1 MTVRLSVEDAIAAA
15 ALPRYDLSPQ
25 ATATLIDVSENA
37 TYRVDDPETG
47 RRAALRVHRPGYR
60 DAPEIESELRWMDAL
75 RAAGVVDAP
84 AAIPGRHGARVLSV
98 AAEGE
103 CRDVVLFAWL
113 DGTAPSPED
122 DLTDGFRMLGAI
134 SAALHE
140 HARRWPP
147 PPGFRRPRWEH
158 ATMLGADAAW
168 GRWQDGLGVGRE
180 ELALLSRLD
189 AVLERRLAAFGTG
202 PDRFGLVH
210 ADLRLA
216 NLLVDDGAVRVI
228 DFDDCG
234 WSWWLYDFATA
245 VSFFEDDPAV
255 PALAAAWADGYR
267 TVAPLSAADEAE
279 LETFVLLRRLLL
291 VAWVGSHQHAPEA
304 QELGAAFTAGTC
316 ALAESYLSR
325 FT

>member
-1 MTVRLSVEDAIAAA
+1 MSVEDAIAAA
-15 ALPRYDLSPQ
+15 ALRRYDLSPE
-25 ATATLIDVSENA
+25 ATATLVNVSENA
-37 TYRVDDPETG
+37 TYRVDDPATG
-47 RRAALRVHRPGYR
+47 TRAALRVHRPGYR
-60 DAPEIESELRWMDAL
+60 DAGEIESELRWMDAL
-75 RAAGVVDAP
+75 RAEGVVDAP
-84 AAIPGRHGARVLSV
+84 RAIAARDGTRVAAV

-103 CRDVVLFAWL
+103 RRDVVLFEWL
-113 DGTAPSPED
+113 DGAMPSPDD

-147 PPGFRRPRWEH
+147 PAGFRRPRWEH
-158 ATMLGADAAW
+158 ATMLGPAAAW
-168 GRWQDGLGVGRE
+168 GRWQDGLGIGPE
-180 ELALLSRLD
+180 ELDLLGRLD
-189 AVLERRLAAFGTG
+189 AVLARRLAAFGTG
-202 PDRFGLVH
+202 PERFGLVH

-216 NLLVDDGAVRVI
+216 NLLVDGGAVRVI

-255 PALAAAWADGYR
+255 PALAAAWAEGYR
-267 TVAPLSAADEAE
+267 AVAPLSAADEAE

-304 QELGAAFTAGTC
+304 RELGAAFTEGTC

-325 FT
+325 LR